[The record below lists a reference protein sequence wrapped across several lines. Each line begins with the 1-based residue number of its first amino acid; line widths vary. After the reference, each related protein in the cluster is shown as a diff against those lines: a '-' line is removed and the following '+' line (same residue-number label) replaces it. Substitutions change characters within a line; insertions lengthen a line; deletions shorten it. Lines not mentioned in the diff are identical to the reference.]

1 MNTENENMYNSLYNE
16 IFISAKKGSAKNIMH
31 KFLEKNLNSH
41 YPRVLEIGAN
51 NLEHYD
57 FVKHSFDRY
66 LATDIRVPLNLDLNM
81 LPGKVEFSVA
91 DVCNLESLNND
102 SFDRVFS
109 TCVIQHVLDPE
120 AAFREMFRVT
130 KIGGRIDILIQNDI
144 GPLFKLIRKWTT
156 LRNAKKY
163 NLLNEV
169 ELFFAREHR
178 NNLSNIITII
188 RLLTKNQNFS
198 IASWPLN
205 FSISTIS
212 IFKRITVI
220 KVSTDLVSYKSFF
233 E

>member
-1 MNTENENMYNSLYNE
+1 MNTENENIYNALYNK

-31 KFLEKNLNSH
+31 KFLEKKLNSH
-41 YPRVLEIGAN
+41 YPNVLEIGTN

-57 FVKHSFDRY
+57 FLKHSFDRY
-66 LATDIRVPLNLDLNM
+66 LATDIRLSTNLDLNT
-81 LPGKVEFSVA
+81 LPNKVEFKVA
-91 DVCNLESLNND
+91 DVCNLESFDND

-109 TCVIQHVLDPE
+109 TCVIQHVMDPE

-163 NLLNEV
+163 DLFNEV

-178 NNLSNIITII
+178 NNLTNIITII

-198 IASWPLN
+198 ISSWPLN
-205 FSISTIS
+205 LSVSTIS

-220 KVSTDLVSYKSFF
+220 KVSSNLVSYKSIF